1 MQGWV
6 DIDRHCSKCA
16 ARAQGCISQGSRRSI
31 TSCAFGFAYVAMF
44 VHNGQEYATRVYGIW
59 SERLTSETASDRGRS
74 LIFMFHYGF
83 YAAPVYIKST
93 EMIATIPVAGRCTYL
108 HHKRPHIQLLYTRI
122 GAPSKRRAGF
132 PCHEVITG
140 RGARR
145 TCSQLDDSISSTAPR
160 VWPERTFRKWSILC
174 RVGRKTLTQS
184 CEKFQQV
191 GIIML
196 FNYFDSTKILNRISR
211 ALMIPSRGRLHPFT
225 HWRHPGRRADAGGCG
240 SLCNFISAGTS
251 AYEP

>member
-1 MQGWV
+1 MQGWL

-31 TSCAFGFAYVAMF
+31 PSCAFGFVYVAMF
-44 VHNGQEYATRVYGIW
+44 VHNGQEIATRVYGIW

-145 TCSQLDDSISSTAPR
+145 TCSPAWWFHLQHRAKSLAGKNVSEMIHFVPSGTQNPNSV
-160 VWPERTFRKWSILC
+160 VWKVPTGWYHHAI
-174 RVGRKTLTQS
+174 
-184 CEKFQQV
+184 
-191 GIIML
+191 
-196 FNYFDSTKILNRISR
+196 
-211 ALMIPSRGRLHPFT
+211 
-225 HWRHPGRRADAGGCG
+225 
-240 SLCNFISAGTS
+240 
-251 AYEP
+251 